1 MVNIR
6 TPHQLQAGV
15 DRTVYGLLCQY
26 RILIMKSRKSIMSIK
41 TIVVTF
47 LISAAT
53 CVVAQTNRIPGAV
66 HTDLYDKTDV
76 IPLDEIAWFYM
87 TYLK

>member
-1 MVNIR
+1 
-6 TPHQLQAGV
+6 
-15 DRTVYGLLCQY
+15 
-26 RILIMKSRKSIMSIK
+26 MSIK

-76 IPLDEIAWFYM
+76 IPFDEIAGFYM